1 MLPAQF
7 LVVHAGRKSRSIL
20 FTSRDGLEVWS
31 GNMMQPEE
39 RGIVSLVLCPRR
51 PGTGARWTEGLP
63 RAYQDVC
70 SPDADSSAW
79 ELLEQPRALRL
90 HRPRAPAPG
99 SALGPRYY
107 YRYTC
112 AIRASSPCLGH
123 SAQTSWRRRF
133 PSGTPESGRNLALD
147 CMASCKAE
155 AARAVTTLL
164 QSSRGVERKN
174 STRKPS
180 Q

>member
-70 SPDADSSAW
+70 SPYAG
-79 ELLEQPRALRL
+79 ETRE
-90 HRPRAPAPG
+90 PAFYG
-99 SALGPRYY
+99 AGGAGKTL
-107 YRYTC
+107 
-112 AIRASSPCLGH
+112 
-123 SAQTSWRRRF
+123 Q
-133 PSGTPESGRNLALD
+133 SGTLLRRPQNAVGF
-147 CMASCKAE
+147 AS
-155 AARAVTTLL
+155 
-164 QSSRGVERKN
+164 
-174 STRKPS
+174 P
-180 Q
+180 